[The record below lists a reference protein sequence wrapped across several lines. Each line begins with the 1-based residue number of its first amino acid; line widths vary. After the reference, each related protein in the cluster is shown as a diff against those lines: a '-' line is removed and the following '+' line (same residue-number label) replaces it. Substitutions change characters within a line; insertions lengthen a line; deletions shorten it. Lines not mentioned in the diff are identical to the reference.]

1 MKNKVLST
9 VAVLALGATMAF
21 AAPHDGKG
29 GWEGHHGKGGFGRE
43 FAQKLNLTDA
53 QKTQM
58 RDLNKN
64 FRETNKAFFQSAR
77 ETHMAFKAAKEAND
91 TAKLEALRPTMDAQR
106 AQMKQLRDAQDA
118 SIRSILTPDQQAQFD
133 AMKAA
138 RAARRAPH
146 QPT

>member
-58 RDLNKN
+58 KDLMKN
-64 FRETNKAFFQSAR
+64 FRETNKAFFDSVNWRSRMRFSLSSTSLLTSHSAPISLGVPP
-77 ETHMAFKAAKEAND
+77 MSWK
-91 TAKLEALRPTMDAQR
+91 
-106 AQMKQLRDAQDA
+106 
-118 SIRSILTPDQQAQFD
+118 
-133 AMKAA
+133 
-138 RAARRAPH
+138 
-146 QPT
+146 